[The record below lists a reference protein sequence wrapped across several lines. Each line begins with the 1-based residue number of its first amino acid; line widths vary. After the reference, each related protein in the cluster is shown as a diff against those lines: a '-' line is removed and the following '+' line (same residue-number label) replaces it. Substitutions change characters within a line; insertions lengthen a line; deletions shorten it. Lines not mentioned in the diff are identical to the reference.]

1 MKKSLKWIKRY
12 MRIAREVSYWSKDPS
27 SKIGAVI
34 VSETGRILATG
45 YNGFPEK
52 MEDNPSDYENREF
65 KYKRIIHA
73 EENAL
78 LNALKYS
85 VNIQNSS
92 IFVYNLPICS
102 NCARLIAQSGISEI
116 YLCYNDNN
124 ITRWKESFDISKSIF
139 KECNIKITRIQEK
152 DLEDL

>member
-1 MKKSLKWIKRY
+1 MKKSLKWVKRY

-65 KYKRIIHA
+65 K
-73 EENAL
+73 
-78 LNALKYS
+78 
-85 VNIQNSS
+85 
-92 IFVYNLPICS
+92 
-102 NCARLIAQSGISEI
+102 
-116 YLCYNDNN
+116 
-124 ITRWKESFDISKSIF
+124 
-139 KECNIKITRIQEK
+139 
-152 DLEDL
+152 